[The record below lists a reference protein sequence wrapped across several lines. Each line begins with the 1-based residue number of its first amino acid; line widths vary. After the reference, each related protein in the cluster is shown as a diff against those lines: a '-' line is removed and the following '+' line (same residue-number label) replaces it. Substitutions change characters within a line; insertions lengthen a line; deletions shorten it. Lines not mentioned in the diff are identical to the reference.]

1 MILVIDAATDEEPV
15 RYHVELDVLTITPEP
30 LIIPPCP
37 FGVFPPPE
45 RDASTVNEV
54 FDTEKST
61 LRTPVVVAT
70 RKLTSY
76 IQTPMGVVHEH
87 ILEVATP
94 NVAVEDDNVGAYR
107 LPFCVDDE
115 PVVIEDGI

>member
-1 MILVIDAATDEEPV
+1 MIPVIDAATDEEPV
-15 RYHVELDVLTITPEP
+15 RYHVELAEFTIIPEP

-54 FDTEKST
+54 LDTEKST
-61 LRTPVVVAT
+61 LKTPVVVAT

-87 ILEVATP
+87 MLEVETP
-94 NVAVEDDNVGAYR
+94 KVAVEDDNVGAYL
-107 LPFCVDDE
+107 LPICKDAN
-115 PVVIEDGI
+115 PVVIAEAL